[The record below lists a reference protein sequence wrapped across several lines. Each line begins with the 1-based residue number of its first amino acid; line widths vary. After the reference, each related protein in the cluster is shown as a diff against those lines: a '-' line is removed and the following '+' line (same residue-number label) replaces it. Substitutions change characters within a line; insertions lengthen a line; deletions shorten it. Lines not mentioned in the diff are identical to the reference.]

1 MKMKHKEKNE
11 IKLGKNEKFT
21 ADVQPGFVTCPDC
34 GGILVTD
41 FGASMSCTFCVD
53 CDYEEYDYD

>member
-1 MKMKHKEKNE
+1 MKHKEKNE

-21 ADVQPGFVTCPDC
+21 ADVRPGFGTCPDC

-53 CDYEEYDYD
+53 CDYEE